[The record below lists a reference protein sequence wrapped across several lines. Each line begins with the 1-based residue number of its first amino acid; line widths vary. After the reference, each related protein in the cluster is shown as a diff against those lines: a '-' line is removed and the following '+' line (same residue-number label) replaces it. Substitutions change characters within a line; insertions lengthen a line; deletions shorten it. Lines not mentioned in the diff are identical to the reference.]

1 MTEDNQ
7 PEQRIKIQTH
17 IAPDLEYVY
26 RDIANVFV
34 GTGDVVIEFGN
45 FHRSMP
51 GQATI
56 SNRIVLSMA
65 NAIELQQSLG
75 MAIKEAQD
83 ALRQQLNSD

>member
-1 MTEDNQ
+1 MAIDNTS
-7 PEQRIKIQTH
+7 EQKVKIQTH

-34 GTGDVVIEFGN
+34 GAGDVVIEFGN

-51 GQATI
+51 GHATI
-56 SNRIVLSMA
+56 SNRVVLSMA

-75 MAIKEAQD
+75 SAIMEAQER
-83 ALRQQLNSD
+83 LKQQLNSD